1 VDIISPYA
9 ASRPD
14 NRRGRSTLVYNSEFY
29 AFYNNLYY
37 YPDVS

>member
-1 VDIISPYA
+1 MDVISLYA
-9 ASRPD
+9 ASWID
-14 NRRGRSTLVYNSEFY
+14 NRRGCSTLVYNSEFY